1 MKSCPTCQNSYP
13 TEFMVCPQ
21 DGTSLVEVGVWSDG
35 SVVIGKYR
43 ILNKIGQGGM
53 GVVYK
58 AVHVAF
64 EELRALKVMHPNLM
78 TDESFVK
85 RFRHEARI
93 TRRLQ
98 HPNAVRVDDIE
109 EADDGR
115 PFIVMEYIEGRSLKS
130 LIYQEGALQVP
141 RVCSIVRQVAAALGA
156 AHELGMIHRDIKPEN
171 IVLLG
176 QPPHE
181 QAKVLDFG
189 IAKIKEGR
197 LGEAAGMTL
206 TGAGVVV
213 GTPQYMSPEQA
224 AGKRGDELDGRS
236 DLYSLGVVMYQ
247 MLSGELPFHADT
259 TMEMLIAHMQRP
271 PMALQLVHPNLVI
284 PDAIS
289 NLVMRLLEKNPSHRP
304 ANARALIEELD
315 VAEKAAPALNATRVS
330 APEQVYSPEAAARAL
345 RESLD
350 SGIRSPARHHTPRP
364 PEIIEQPTPAPPAP
378 GPVVARP
385 QPPPAPVVQPA
396 PVAQPKSSHWALWI
410 VFAVVVIGAAGGG
423 AWYFMGRQSAVAPP
437 TQNQTVTPTGG
448 GQSQQPA
455 QNPTDTEKTAEPAA
469 SSAEPP
475 MQTATPNEQPAAA
488 QKKPASAPPQK
499 ASRTS
504 PAKPAVHQPET
515 QRNVST
521 PANVPPATKVS
532 PPPEEAKPAP
542 PVVDERA
549 VKAALAMGNLYYDRG
564 DYDSAINEFQK
575 GLRADPSNS
584 VLQGRIQAAKR
595 AKAAEERLR
604 Q

>member
-1 MKSCPTCQNSYP
+1 MKSCPTCQSSYP
-13 TEFMVCPQ
+13 TDYLVCPQ
-21 DGTSLVEVGVWSDG
+21 DGTALIEQGAWADG
-35 SVVIGKYR
+35 SLVIGKYR
-43 ILNKIGQGGM
+43 ILNQIGQGGM

-64 EELRALKVMHPNLM
+64 DELRALKVMHLNLM
-78 TDESFVK
+78 SDESFVK

-98 HPNAVRVDDIE
+98 HANAVRVDDIE

-130 LIYQEGALQVP
+130 LVYEEGALQVT
-141 RVCSIVRQVAAALGA
+141 RVCSIAKQVAAALDA
-156 AHELGMIHRDIKPEN
+156 AHQLGMIHRDIKPEN

-197 LGEAAGMTL
+197 LRETGSMTL

-224 AGKRGDELDGRS
+224 AGKRGDDLDGRS

-271 PMALQLVHPNLVI
+271 PMVLKLVHPNLAI
-284 PDAIS
+284 PDPVS
-289 NLVMRLLEKNPSHRP
+289 NLVMRLLEKNPNQRP
-304 ANARALIEELD
+304 ANARAFIEELEHAQSAPPPPS
-315 VAEKAAPALNATRVS
+315 VTRVAAPER
-330 APEQVYSPEAAARAL
+330 VYSPEAAARAV

-350 SGIRSPARHHTPRP
+350 TAMKSGARHPAPRM
-364 PEIIEQPTPAPPAP
+364 PEPVVPPTPASER
-378 GPVVARP
+378 VVARP
-385 QPPPAPVVQPA
+385 QPPAPPVVRPA
-396 PVAQPKSSHWALWI
+396 AVARARSSGWKPWTLLG
-410 VFAVVVIGAAGGG
+410 VLVIGVAGVG
-423 AWYFMGRQSAVAPP
+423 AWYFLGRRPNVAPQTQTDTATPAGGP
-437 TQNQTVTPTGG
+437 TQR
-448 GQSQQPA
+448 PA
-455 QNPTDTEKTAEPAA
+455 QNPTDSGATAAPQAGGSDAA
-469 SSAEPP
+469 GKSET
-475 MQTATPNEQPAAA
+475 QQPAAP
-488 QKKPASAPPQK
+488 QQTPPSTRPEK
-499 ASRTS
+499 ASRVPS
-504 PAKPAVHQPET
+504 SKPAPRQQET
-515 QRNVST
+515 RRE
-521 PANVPPATKVS
+521 VS
-532 PPPEEAKPAP
+532 PPSEEPNP
-542 PVVDERA
+542 PTPVVDQRA

-564 DYDSAINEFQK
+564 DYDSAIAEFQK
-575 GLRADPSNS
+575 GLRADPANS
-584 VLQGRIQAAKR
+584 VLQGRIQAARR